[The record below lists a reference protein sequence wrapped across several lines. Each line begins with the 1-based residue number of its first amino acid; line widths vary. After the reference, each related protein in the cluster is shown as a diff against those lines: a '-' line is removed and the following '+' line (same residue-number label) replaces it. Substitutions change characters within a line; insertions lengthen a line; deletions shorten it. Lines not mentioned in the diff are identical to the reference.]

1 MVAYIEPKT
10 NITKLQIY
18 SEYQRFTDFT
28 DMMWISQAFSDRIP
42 QVSPSKIKT
51 LLSLKILGRS
61 SGSTPSAAT
70 SKILNLL

>member
-28 DMMWISQAFSDRIP
+28 DMM
-42 QVSPSKIKT
+42 
-51 LLSLKILGRS
+51 
-61 SGSTPSAAT
+61 
-70 SKILNLL
+70 